1 VKTSC
6 IFVFSFF
13 MACSSGEEN
22 AQEPSAATNALQE
35 ALDEAAAEAAEATA
49 EPAAEALAV
58 EAPAAEEPTGTRYTC
73 NQASNHLCYQ
83 IAPPSFTL
91 AGEQAGCEGIA
102 GIGTWTEGGECPTE
116 NIIGT
121 CQKER
126 NNETRYFYEG
136 VTAEQAEPACTMFG
150 GTFTASE

>member
-1 VKTSC
+1 
-6 IFVFSFF
+6 

-22 AQEPSAATNALQE
+22 AQELSAAANSLQE
-35 ALDEAAAEAAEATA
+35 ALDEAAAQAAEAPA
-49 EPAAEALAV
+49 EPTAAE
-58 EAPAAEEPTGTRYTC
+58 PTAEEPSGDEATGTRYTC
-73 NQASNHLCYQ
+73 NQANNHICYQ
-83 IAPPSFTL
+83 ITPPAFTL
-91 AGEQAGCEGIA
+91 AGEQAGCEGM
-102 GIGTWTEGGECPTE
+102 GGTGTWTEGGECPSE

-136 VTAEQAEPACTMFG
+136 VTAEQAEGACTVFG